1 MVSLSDYQLKT
12 VMQTAADI
20 DPAKRD
26 IFLQRLGT
34 MVELK
39 GRVDG
44 RDIAEFCKLAS
55 AGLIHHR
62 NDAA

>member
-1 MVSLSDYQLKT
+1 MLSLSNRELQT
-12 VMQTAADI
+12 VMDAASKI
-20 DPAKRD
+20 DPDRRSV
-26 IFLQRLGT
+26 FLQRLGT

-55 AGLIHHR
+55 AGLIHR
-62 NDAA
+62 RTDAA